1 MPEQKGT
8 MPEMEIRAYRENE
21 KLEVREAS
29 TEGVKTIGGY
39 AVKYN
44 SPQIIRSRYGETWLE
59 EISADAFKNS
69 LMEIKSGRV
78 IKALWNHETGKPI
91 GSTAAGT
98 LRFKEKDST
107 GLNYDV
113 DLPENS
119 WGNDI
124 YESVKRGD
132 VDGSSFAMR
141 VKKDIWSK
149 VDYEGK
155 TVMKRTITEAELVE
169 VSPCTF
175 PAYNSSE
182 ISCRSLESAQ
192 NEFKKEEVL
201 QEAILFLASLELEDI
216 KGEN

>member
-1 MPEQKGT
+1 MPEQKGM
-8 MPEMEIRAYRENE
+8 MPESEIRAYREIN
-21 KLEVREAS
+21 KLEVRTAS
-29 TEGVKTIGGY
+29 SESTRTVGGY

-44 SPQIIRSRYGETWLE
+44 SPELIQTRYGDCWLE

-69 LMEIKSGRV
+69 LLEIKSGRV

-192 NEFKKEEVL
+192 NELKKEEIL
-201 QEAILFLASLELEDI
+201 QEAMLFLASMELEDI
-216 KGEN
+216 EGEN